1 MSHCKESFSFV
12 CKIHLELLN
21 SLFNRIFSN
30 WLTCQILDSV
40 FSQPYNPGFCTR
52 QYNQHLHCTES
63 WILRFKNT
71 LTLHPPL
78 PPPPYTAKG
87 KCLLTLMLP
96 ELFLRGGVMHTCLKN
111 NFSTEDYLNPSKILW
126 VFWKQRPLRI
136 KWWFHTMLEQW
147 FIKCKSSVNNICQST
162 FLGTQSEFSI
172 QVYGKI

>member
-71 LTLHPPL
+71 LTLHPP
-78 PPPPYTAKG
+78 PPPSPLYCKRQMLINPYVARAVFEGGGYAHMFKKQFQYWRLLKPQQNIVGFLKAK
-87 KCLLTLMLP
+87 T
-96 ELFLRGGVMHTCLKN
+96 LKN
-111 NFSTEDYLNPSKILW
+111 KMVVSHN
-126 VFWKQRPLRI
+126 VRA
-136 KWWFHTMLEQW
+136 M
-147 FIKCKSSVNNICQST
+147 
-162 FLGTQSEFSI
+162 
-172 QVYGKI
+172 VY